1 MWAVAGVASVGVRM
15 GSKQQI
21 RVAWDETDPEGM
33 VHGVVYF
40 RWMDQAI
47 HALMLD
53 AGYGHRA
60 IYEKFGAYIP
70 ALEAAGEF
78 KAPVTFDDTL
88 TIETDIVYWGRTSF
102 RVRYRGFRKTQL
114 VFEGREVRVWAT
126 IEDGEARSAP
136 IPPAFRL
143 ALTALARAP
152 A

>member
-1 MWAVAGVASVGVRM
+1 M
-15 GSKQQI
+15 GTKLQI

-60 IYEKFGAYIP
+60 IYEKFGAYVP
-70 ALEAAGEF
+70 ALEASGEF
-78 KAPVTFDDTL
+78 KAPITFDDPL
-88 TIETDIVYWGRTSF
+88 TIETEIYYWGRTSF
-102 RVRYRGFRKTQL
+102 RVRYRGFRKAQL
-114 VFEGREVRVWAT
+114 VFEGHEVRVWAT

-136 IPPAFRL
+136 IPAAFRC
-143 ALTALARAP
+143 ALSALAGAP

>member
-1 MWAVAGVASVGVRM
+1 MVAKSE
-15 GSKQQI
+15 I

-53 AGYGHRA
+53 AGFGHRA
-60 IYEKFGAYIP
+60 IYEKFRAYVP
-70 ALEAAGEF
+70 ALEASGEF

-88 TIETDIVYWGRTSF
+88 IIETDIFHWGRTSF
-102 RVRYRGFRKTQL
+102 RVRYRGFRKSQL

-126 IEDGEARSAP
+126 IEDGVARSAP
-136 IPPAFRL
+136 IPPAFRC
-143 ALTALARAP
+143 ALSALAGAP